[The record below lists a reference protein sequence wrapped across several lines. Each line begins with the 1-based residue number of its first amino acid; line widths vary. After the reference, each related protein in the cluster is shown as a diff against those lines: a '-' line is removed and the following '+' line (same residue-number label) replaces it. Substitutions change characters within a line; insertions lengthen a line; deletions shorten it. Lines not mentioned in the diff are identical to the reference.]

1 MEERNMAHENI
12 AKNNQAKIEACIR
25 ELLTLIGEDPD
36 RPGLKETPKRVAKMY
51 ATIFE
56 GINYTNDEIGTMFS
70 KTFEGNDKN
79 LVVGKDITMYSVCE
93 HHIIPFFGKVHIGYI
108 PRGKVLGL
116 SKLSRIVKMC
126 ARRLQLQE
134 KLGEDIAE
142 AVMKACDCKDVAVII
157 NNTKHLCVSM
167 RGVEDDSFSTT
178 TSCLKGEFRTDPQL
192 RQELMEL
199 IK

>member
-1 MEERNMAHENI
+1 MQNK
-12 AKNNQAKIEACIR
+12 AKENQAAIEETVR
-25 ELLTLIGEDPD
+25 HLLTLIGEDPN

-56 GINYTNDEIGTMFS
+56 GINFSNKEIGQMFTKCFDS
-70 KTFEGNDKN
+70 GSED
-79 LVVGKDITMYSVCE
+79 LVVAKDITMYSCCE

-116 SKLSRIVKMC
+116 SKLARITKMC

-142 AVMKACDCKDVAVII
+142 AVMEATGSPDVAVII
-157 NNTKHLCVSM
+157 NNTRHLCVSM
-167 RGVEDDSFSTT
+167 RGVEDDSFTTT
-178 TSCLKGEFRTDPQL
+178 TSCLKGEFRTDNEL
-192 RQELMEL
+192 RQELMGL
-199 IK
+199 ING